1 MSFFKELWE
10 NEWLITALIGWFAAQ
25 LLKIPIT
32 LLLDKRFELARFWGS
47 GGMPSSHS
55 SFTVALA
62 VGIGITEGFNSVAFA
77 LAFVLAFIVMY
88 DAAGV
93 RRCAGEHAKTLNRV
107 TEHLKL
113 TENGEP
119 YRRLKTLLG
128 HTPVEVFGG
137 AVLGTIIA
145 LIRHL

>member
-1 MSFFKELWE
+1 MSFFKELWG

-25 LLKIPIT
+25 LLKVLIT
-32 LLLDKRFELARFWGS
+32 LLVDKSFEPARFFGS
-47 GGMPSSHS
+47 GGMPSSHA

-62 VGIGITEGFNSVAFA
+62 VGIGITEGFDTVAFA
-77 LAFVLAFIVMY
+77 IAFVFAFIVMY

-93 RRCAGEHAKTLNRV
+93 RRYAGEHAKTINKV
-107 TEHLKL
+107 VEHLKL
-113 TENGEP
+113 TENGTP

-137 AVLGTIIA
+137 AVLGAIIA